1 MEFVIGMVVGASIF
15 STVVALSMAK
25 AAKEIDETETA
36 IFKKEVEKHG
46 ISEVPSGWTTALSF
60 CKLKNII
67 TCIGTIVAMAF
78 IMFCGVLFSTL
89 LVKMVNFVSGIV
101 TEISYRL

>member
-1 MEFVIGMVVGASIF
+1 MLVSVAWVWTGILLFFGTMVTHDYS
-15 STVVALSMAK
+15 L
-25 AAKEIDETETA
+25 
-36 IFKKEVEKHG
+36 
-46 ISEVPSGWTTALSF
+46 
-60 CKLKNII
+60 LKNII